1 MGLLPYAEP
10 PPRRI
15 LGSEARVW
23 GHDKTGLLRKSVW
36 GLPGNGGALPTH
48 WSWPV
53 SVRVASEHRK
63 EGNGD
68 LRGLGGLGLRGG
80 LWDGER
86 RDNFQENVCSC
97 SILAGHL
104 GEAGRSPE
112 GRVRRRLSRQRRE
125 DVGAAEGGKEAP
137 SESLDGRPP
146 DVETIWRT
154 RAGGGRVGDKDKILG
169 RGLRRASEVRSSS
182 PPLARRQHASK
193 SGRGLHTAGW
203 YTRTVGLARP
213 PAEHSA
219 HLPCLKLPPGLD
231 KTPTPQPLLCTRPH
245 ASSPPEHPQVHCG
258 KVPILPRLPWRP
270 REKSPQANESEFPGL
285 LQCLWDARQTGSG
298 PS

>member
-10 PPRRI
+10 PPRRV

-23 GHDKTGLLRKSVW
+23 GRDEHGLRKSVW
-36 GLPGNGGALPTH
+36 GLLGNGGALPTH

-63 EGNGD
+63 EANGD

-80 LWDGER
+80 LWDGEG
-86 RDNFQENVCSC
+86 RDNSQENVCSC

-125 DVGAAEGGKEAP
+125 DIGAAEGGKKAP

-146 DVETIWRT
+146 DVETVWRT
-154 RAGGGRVGDKDKILG
+154 RAGGGCVGDKDKILG
-169 RGLRRASEVRSSS
+169 RGLRRAS
-182 PPLARRQHASK
+182 QAS
-193 SGRGLHTAGW
+193 REA
-203 YTRTVGLARP
+203 
-213 PAEHSA
+213 A
-219 HLPCLKLPPGLD
+219 HLHWPGDGTRVRVGGACPRLAGTPGLWD
-231 KTPTPQPLLCTRPH
+231 LP
-245 ASSPPEHPQVHCG
+245 G
-258 KVPILPRLPWRP
+258 PRLNNLPTCF
-270 REKSPQANESEFPGL
+270 A
-285 LQCLWDARQTGSG
+285 
-298 PS
+298 